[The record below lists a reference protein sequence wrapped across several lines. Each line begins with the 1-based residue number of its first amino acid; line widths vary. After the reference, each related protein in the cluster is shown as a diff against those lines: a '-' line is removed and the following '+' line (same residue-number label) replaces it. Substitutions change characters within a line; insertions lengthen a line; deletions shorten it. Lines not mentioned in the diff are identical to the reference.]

1 MRVNAATDGEGCLEE
16 WERVLGEM
24 GGNAATDWEGCLEEW
39 ERILGRR
46 GVNAATFREG
56 YYGSSGELLR
66 QIGRIPGNIGDVY
79 IIIIGELVAA
89 KRRGCCDI

>member
-16 WERVLGEM
+16 Q
-24 GGNAATDWEGCLEEW
+24 

-46 GVNAATFREG
+46 GGNAATFREG

-66 QIGRIPGNIGDVY
+66 LIGRITGNIGSAY
-79 IIIIGELVAA
+79 IIIIGEIVAVKGRDA
-89 KRRGCCDI
+89 ATHWEVCCDKRGESLGAMGKYPTE